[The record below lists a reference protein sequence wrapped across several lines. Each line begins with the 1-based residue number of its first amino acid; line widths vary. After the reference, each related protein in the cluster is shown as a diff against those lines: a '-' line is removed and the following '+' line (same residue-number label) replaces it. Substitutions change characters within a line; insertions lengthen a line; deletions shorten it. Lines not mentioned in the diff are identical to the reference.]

1 MDIPNLETIQC
12 TREGPVAFIRH
23 NRPAVRNAES
33 SGLLAE
39 LETAVS
45 WAERDDLV
53 RVVVIGGVGDHFS
66 AGHDL
71 KEAMNVPGLQAGST
85 VEERWA
91 YESRYFY
98 DYCLHILDLPKPTIA
113 SVWSAP

>member
-1 MDIPNLETIQC
+1 
-12 TREGPVAFIRH
+12 
-23 NRPAVRNAES
+23 AES
-33 SGLLAE
+33 SKLLAD
-39 LETAVS
+39 LEVAVS
-45 WAERDDLV
+45 WAEQDDSI

-71 KEAMNVPGLQAGST
+71 KEAMELPGLRLNST

-98 DYCLHILDLPKPTIA
+98 DYCLRILDLPKPTIA
-113 SVWSAP
+113 SVQGACMSGAFMVA